1 MSNGIAPVEFPTEM
15 ATDRADKRLCEEAAR
30 RLSTRRG
37 GIGFEVI
44 SYPDEDER
52 VNPAVDAQAR
62 DSTGSIW
69 IEHNQVEPVGAENA
83 IHWHLWVPR
92 MPSTGTTWTSG
103 SSSWRR
109 GWRHGVPVP
118 LPPLRPCHSAD
129 PAFMARPGRPGD
141 RGGHAA
147 PRGVGPASPG
157 RPSSVA
163 ASRPGTARRARTA
176 APPTP
181 PWTVLRPAGHVAALA
196 PRSRPPTMDLSAP
209 PLGPSTSPRG
219 HRRSRGPTGQGE

>member
-37 GIGFEVI
+37 GIEFEVI

-83 IHWHLWVPR
+83 IHWHYLDFRLKFLAAR
-92 MPSTGTTWTSG
+92 MASWRSG
-103 SSSWRR
+103 SSTS
-109 GWRHGVPVP
+109 
-118 LPPLRPCHSAD
+118 S
-129 PAFMARPGRPGD
+129 
-141 RGGHAA
+141 
-147 PRGVGPASPG
+147 
-157 RPSSVA
+157 SSV
-163 ASRPGTARRARTA
+163 SF
-176 APPTP
+176 
-181 PWTVLRPAGHVAALA
+181 
-196 PRSRPPTMDLSAP
+196 S
-209 PLGPSTSPRG
+209 
-219 HRRSRGPTGQGE
+219 